1 MGRVGGQKRVVNIFK
16 GLKKNTVN
24 QEFYIDK
31 IVLKSKKKIKT
42 FSDKQKLRV
51 LVTTRPALQEVL
63 EGVLQRKMEGH

>member
-63 EGVLQRKMEGH
+63 EGALQRKMEGH